1 MKLKLKSTLLIIL
14 FTLLNNNT
22 LLAANDKNH
31 LNNFRIYVTG
41 WINDEW
47 RKTIEYQK
55 NGFIEIK
62 SQTENTKKKINKIFT
77 HFK

>member
-1 MKLKLKSTLLIIL
+1 MKLKPKSTLLIIL

-31 LNNFRIYVTG
+31 LNNFRIYVTR
-41 WINDEW
+41 WVNDEW
-47 RKTIEYQK
+47 RKTVEYQK

>member
-14 FTLLNNNT
+14 LTLLNNNT

-31 LNNFRIYVTG
+31 LNNFRINVPQ
-41 WINDEW
+41 WIINEW
-47 RKTIEYQK
+47 NKTVKYQK
-55 NGFIEIK
+55 NGFIEMK
-62 SQTENTKKKINKIFT
+62 SQTQNTKKKINKIFS

>member
-22 LLAANDKNH
+22 LLAANDKNQ
-31 LNNFRIYVTG
+31 LNYIRNCVTE
-41 WINDEW
+41 WISDEW
-47 RKTIEYQK
+47 RKTVEYQK

-62 SQTENTKKKINKIFT
+62 SQTENTKKKMYKIFT

>member
-1 MKLKLKSTLLIIL
+1 MKLKPKSTLLIIL